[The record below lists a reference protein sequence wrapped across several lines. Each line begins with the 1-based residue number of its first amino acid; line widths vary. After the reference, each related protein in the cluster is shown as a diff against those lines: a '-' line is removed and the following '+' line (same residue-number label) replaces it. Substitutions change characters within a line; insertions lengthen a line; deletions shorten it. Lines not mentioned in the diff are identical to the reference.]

1 MHCCNFNSR
10 LLYDLQHTNN
20 QTLFKLYRATQHDL
34 EGCIRPTG
42 LEFNTCNR
50 HSRPNVCFIHR
61 TTLGDQKTA
70 VKMSLSFSP
79 FPQILFG
86 FDKQNL
92 RQIKARKAF
101 MSNHINL
108 MTQLKDCVVSA
119 KRIRLETQELYLT
132 SKGGWRQKRL
142 CYRHSEIVYFSA
154 GLYLNPSFVW
164 PLPDRTDNQISQ

>member
-1 MHCCNFNSR
+1 
-10 LLYDLQHTNN
+10 
-20 QTLFKLYRATQHDL
+20 
-34 EGCIRPTG
+34 
-42 LEFNTCNR
+42 
-50 HSRPNVCFIHR
+50 
-61 TTLGDQKTA
+61 
-70 VKMSLSFSP
+70 MSLSFSP

-108 MTQLKDCVVSA
+108 MTQLKDSVVSA

-132 SKGGWRQKRL
+132 LVLFYPFIQSRGFYVVLKSLQMRPKEVGGKKNSVN
-142 CYRHSEIVYFSA
+142 RHSEIVYFSA

-164 PLPDRTDNQISQ
+164 PLPDRTDN